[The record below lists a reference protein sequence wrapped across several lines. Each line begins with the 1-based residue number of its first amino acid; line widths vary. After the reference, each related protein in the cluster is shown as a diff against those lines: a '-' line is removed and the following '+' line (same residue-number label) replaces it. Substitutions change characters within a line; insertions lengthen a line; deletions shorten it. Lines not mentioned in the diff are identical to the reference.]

1 MQQSLSQYKTF
12 YEVAK
17 SENVSKAA
25 RILLIS
31 QPAVSKSIKK
41 LEESLGVKLFDRTT
55 IGLNLT
61 KEGKMLYEYLTTAFN
76 HINDAELKLKT
87 FSNINFG
94 HLRIGVT
101 ETLCKHLLMSY
112 LNIYTREHPN
122 IRLSINTMHA
132 AKAYER
138 LEEKKIDLALLYKRD
153 NNYKEINY
161 IPLLDIHECFV
172 ASKDYLDYFNRVF
185 PNNPDYFSNGN
196 ILLLDKK
203 NAAREIVDKI
213 FEEHNIIPRQILEIN
228 NMELLIDLAK
238 NSVGIASV
246 IKEFVND
253 DLESKKLI
261 EIPLK
266 FKIPK
271 RSVGFAYNKTNISKE
286 LNDFLEIIKTPKKK

>member
-61 KEGKMLYEYLTTAFN
+61 KEGKLLYEYLTTAFN

-101 ETLCKHLLMSY
+101 ETLCKNLLMSY

-122 IRLSINTMHA
+122 IRISINTMHA

-138 LEEKKIDLALLYKRD
+138 LEEKKIDLALLYKRE
-153 NNYKEINY
+153 NSYKEINY

-172 ASKDYLDYFNRVF
+172 ASKDYLDYFDRVF
-185 PNNPDYFSNGN
+185 PNNPDYFTNGN

-203 NAAREIVDKI
+203 NAAREAVDKI
-213 FEEHNIIPRQILEIN
+213 FDEQNIIPRQILEIN
-228 NMELLIDLAK
+228 NMELLIELAK
-238 NSVGIASV
+238 NNVGIASV
-246 IKEFVND
+246 VKEFVKA
-253 DLESKKLI
+253 DLDSKKLI

-271 RSVGFAYNKTNISKE
+271 RNVGFAYNKTNVSKE
-286 LNDFLEIIKTPKKK
+286 LNDFLEIIKTPNKK